1 MLGVAS
7 TQLIGVAAQLTIA
20 DLLSDGPKPVAL
32 LAKRTSTRE
41 QALLQ
46 VLGALVALG
55 IFTEI
60 RPGVFANAP
69 LGELLRTDVPNSLKD
84 YAIML
89 ASGMMMRG
97 WANLLH
103 ALRTTEGALDDA
115 LGMETCTCISSRT
128 PQTLLCSTRRCPQSH
143 DKKPQR
149 FEMRM
154 TFPNFIHWS
163 M

>member
-1 MLGVAS
+1 MANPQTALLPAEDIPENQLLATMLGVAS

-60 RPGVFANAP
+60 RPGIRQRSPWGTVAN
-69 LGELLRTDVPNSLKD
+69 
-84 YAIML
+84 
-89 ASGMMMRG
+89 
-97 WANLLH
+97 
-103 ALRTTEGALDDA
+103 
-115 LGMETCTCISSRT
+115 
-128 PQTLLCSTRRCPQSH
+128 
-143 DKKPQR
+143 
-149 FEMRM
+149 
-154 TFPNFIHWS
+154 
-163 M
+163 